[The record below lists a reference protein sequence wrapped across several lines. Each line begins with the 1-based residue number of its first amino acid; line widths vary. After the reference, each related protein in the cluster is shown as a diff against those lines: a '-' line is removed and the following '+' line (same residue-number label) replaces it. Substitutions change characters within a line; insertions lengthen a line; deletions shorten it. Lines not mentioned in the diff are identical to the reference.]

1 MSSLQKELKERNNDI
16 EEMKLEQQKLQDVIK
31 SLEKD
36 IVALKTE
43 IEERANTIQDKVR
56 NCTSG

>member
-1 MSSLQKELKERNNDI
+1 
-16 EEMKLEQQKLQDVIK
+16 MKLEQQKLQDVIK